1 MPPVVSTMRIR
12 QTSLLLVGLLPLLAV
27 PAPLAAQTCVTSGAD
42 LKCSNA
48 GSIAVIDAANNN
60 DPGTTEAVNAG
71 NIDQYLSA
79 ITNGNGVT
87 VVSNSGRVGQ
97 GLYAA
102 TFGSGNGTTVAT
114 NSGSIA
120 GDLTAET
127 TGNGTTAVL
136 NSGAIAQYLLA
147 STNGDGATSVRN
159 TGDIGGE
166 LRAEVL
172 GNGTTTVVNSGPVG
186 SNLSANTHGNGTTSV
201 TNSGSVG
208 SFIFA
213 NTGGN
218 GNTTVTNSGRVADY
232 VEVYVIADG
241 NATLINT
248 GSVGSYLSATVS
260 NGSTTVVNSGT
271 VGGGLYTAV
280 FGGGDVSVSNSG
292 SIGEDLTATT
302 NNYGSVIVTNTGRIG
317 WYLMAV
323 NYGDGTTTVVNSGS
337 IWRGAQVSTQGTGS
351 SNLVNSGFITNTS
364 GPLAIDMSGS
374 NPTLTLLP
382 GSIIIGGISLGGTNS
397 AVAMNTGNQ
406 NLTFTSLAGVSVSGN
421 VPFVVSGERIVSV
434 DSTGFAM
441 QGRALTDFTREVT
454 ASIPQTAAPAA
465 TGGGPLAF
473 ASSDAPSRIADAFAA
488 LPGPAA
494 SANDA
499 IAFRN
504 GTVIGADGSTMWGRS
519 FAGQRI
525 QPADGAMVR
534 AQNLFYGG
542 MIGGDT
548 GAGSNLRLGGFFG
561 MGTSRTSLDLNFGSS
576 RSDTVFGGG
585 YASYDAG
592 PIFVRAVL
600 QAGGSKN
607 TSTRTV
613 NNNLLGLEAAS
624 ASFDGWYVSP
634 DATIGQHV
642 ALGRLAGASYTL
654 TPELRLRYLYGI
666 YQGYTE
672 TGTTAPL
679 TAGSRT
685 VSVLEERGELK
696 LRRTVTFGSDEQ
708 LSTSLHAGL
717 LGTQRTGEG
726 NIGTVLLGQSLPV
739 ISPGGRQAWAGF
751 AGAGLDWQGRSFTL
765 FSSAEYLAYSDG
777 SSTVSGRGGFRIAF

>member
-12 QTSLLLVGLLPLLAV
+12 QNSLLLVGLLPLLAV

-48 GSIAVIDAANNN
+48 GSIVVIDAANNN
-60 DPGTTEAVNAG
+60 DPGTTEAVNSG

-136 NSGAIAQYLLA
+136 NSGAISQYLLA
-147 STNGDGATSVRN
+147 STNGDGVTSVRN

-302 NNYGSVIVTNTGRIG
+302 NNYGSVIVKNTGRIG

-323 NYGDGTTTVVNSGS
+323 NYGDGTTTVANSGS

-351 SNLVNSGFITNTS
+351 SNLVNSGFITNTT

-421 VPFVVSGERIVSV
+421 VPFVVSGDRIVSV
-434 DSTGFAM
+434 DPTGFAM

-465 TGGGPLAF
+465 TGGAPLAF

-488 LPGPAA
+488 LPGLAA

-548 GAGSNLRLGGFFG
+548 GAGSNLRLGGFFRHG
-561 MGTSRTSLDLNFGSS
+561 HQPNVPRPQLRLQPQRHRVRRRLCQLRRRPDIRARGPASRRLEKHQHPHGQQQFAGTGSRQRLLRRLVCQSRRDNRTARRAGSPGRRQLHADARTSPSLSLRHLSGLHRNRHDST
-576 RSDTVFGGG
+576 SDRGH
-585 YASYDAG
+585 
-592 PIFVRAVL
+592 PHR
-600 QAGGSKN
+600 QRAGGARRVE
-607 TSTRTV
+607 T
-613 NNNLLGLEAAS
+613 EA
-624 ASFDGWYVSP
+624 D
-634 DATIGQHV
+634 
-642 ALGRLAGASYTL
+642 
-654 TPELRLRYLYGI
+654 
-666 YQGYTE
+666 
-672 TGTTAPL
+672 
-679 TAGSRT
+679 
-685 VSVLEERGELK
+685 
-696 LRRTVTFGSDEQ
+696 SD
-708 LSTSLHAGL
+708 
-717 LGTQRTGEG
+717 
-726 NIGTVLLGQSLPV
+726 I
-739 ISPGGRQAWAGF
+739 
-751 AGAGLDWQGRSFTL
+751 WQ
-765 FSSAEYLAYSDG
+765 
-777 SSTVSGRGGFRIAF
+777 